1 MTKKI
6 LAVDDVPNNL
16 QILRQILRD
25 SYQLIFAANGEKALE
40 AAAKHHPDLILLDV
54 MMPNMGG
61 YEVCQKLK
69 ENPATRDI
77 PVIFV
82 TAMSEM
88 EDEAQG
94 FDAGAVDYILK
105 PVSGPI
111 LLRRIQTQLSLVRAQ
126 ELEASHR
133 QAIFMLGKAGHY
145 NDNDTGQH
153 IWRMAAYARA
163 LAVAAGWPEQMA
175 ERLELAAPMHDTGK
189 IGIPDSILK
198 APRALTPEEWKI
210 MKRHTEIGH
219 GIMNQSESPIFV
231 MAAEIALCHHEKWD
245 GSGYP
250 AGLVGT
256 AIPESAR
263 IVAVADVFDALTSK
277 RPYKEAWTVKDS
289 MAEIGKN
296 TGSHF
301 EPRLSALFEE
311 ILPEILLIKDEW
323 DAKEAE

>member
-250 AGLVGT
+250 AGLAGND
-256 AIPESAR
+256 IPISAR
-263 IVAVADVFDALTSK
+263 LMALADVFDALICK
-277 RPYKEAWTVKDS
+277 RVYKPAFTLDEARSIIVEGSAHHFDPDIVKAFLDEYPKFIHI
-289 MAEIGKN
+289 AN
-296 TGSHF
+296 TWS
-301 EPRLSALFEE
+301 
-311 ILPEILLIKDEW
+311 D
-323 DAKEAE
+323 